1 MYQTSGMLY
10 SEENSDGEKYK
21 GKESLGNTRASDA
34 RKYISRGF
42 LPLIGKHM
50 YQLVETSLN
59 INITRKSGK
68 NAVEAKRFIY

>member
-1 MYQTSGMLY
+1 MLY

-50 YQLVETSLN
+50 YQLVKTSLN
-59 INITRKSGK
+59 INITRKSEK
-68 NAVEAKRFIY
+68 KSVEGKRFIF

>member
-1 MYQTSGMLY
+1 MLY

-50 YQLVETSLN
+50 YQLVKTSLN
-59 INITRKSGK
+59 INITRKSEK
-68 NAVEAKRFIY
+68 NFVEGKRFIF

>member
-1 MYQTSGMLY
+1 MLY

-50 YQLVETSLN
+50 YQLVKTSLN
-59 INITRKSGK
+59 INITRKSEK
-68 NAVEAKRFIY
+68 NSVEGKRFIS

>member
-1 MYQTSGMLY
+1 MLY

-50 YQLVETSLN
+50 YQLVKTSLN
-59 INITRKSGK
+59 INITRKSEK
-68 NAVEAKRFIY
+68 NSVEGKRFVF

>member
-1 MYQTSGMLY
+1 MLY

-50 YQLVETSLN
+50 YQLVKTSLD
-59 INITRKSGK
+59 IEITRKFEK
-68 NAVEAKRFIY
+68 NAVEANKFIY

>member
-1 MYQTSGMLY
+1 MLY

-50 YQLVETSLN
+50 YQLVKTSLN

>member
-1 MYQTSGMLY
+1 MR
-10 SEENSDGEKYK
+10 YK

-50 YQLVETSLN
+50 YQLVKTSLN
-59 INITRKSGK
+59 INITRKSEK
-68 NAVEAKRFIY
+68 NSVEGKRFIF

>member
-1 MYQTSGMLY
+1 MLY

-50 YQLVETSLN
+50 YQLVKTSLN
-59 INITRKSGK
+59 INITRKSEK
-68 NAVEAKRFIY
+68 NSVEGKRFIF

>member
-1 MYQTSGMLY
+1 MLY

-50 YQLVETSLN
+50 YQLVKTSLN
-59 INITRKSGK
+59 INITRKSEK
-68 NAVEAKRFIY
+68 NSIEGKRFIF

>member
-1 MYQTSGMLY
+1 MLY

-21 GKESLGNTRASDA
+21 GKESLGNTKASDA

-50 YQLVETSLN
+50 YQLVKTSLN
-59 INITRKSGK
+59 INITRKSEK
-68 NAVEAKRFIY
+68 NSVEGKRFIF

>member
-1 MYQTSGMLY
+1 MLY

-50 YQLVETSLN
+50 YQLVKTSLN
-59 INITRKSGK
+59 INITRKSKK
-68 NAVEAKRFIY
+68 NSVEGKRFIF

>member
-1 MYQTSGMLY
+1 MLY

-50 YQLVETSLN
+50 YQLAKTSLN
-59 INITRKSGK
+59 INITRKSEK
-68 NAVEAKRFIY
+68 NSVEGKRFIF